1 MSKLKQLQVA
11 NSQLLEELAGKNATC
26 SQLNHAQEQLTKA
39 LARWAIEI
47 RCASLLL
54 VEDLD
59 CAVQWWSSGCSLAI
73 HLATTRHHHVK

>member
-47 RCASLLL
+47 RCASLLCGRPT
-54 VEDLD
+54 
-59 CAVQWWSSGCSLAI
+59 CAVQWWSSGYSLAI
-73 HLATTRHHHVK
+73 HLATT

>member
-39 LARWAIEI
+39 LARCAIEMLHVQ
-47 RCASLLL
+47 ASF
-54 VEDLD
+54 VADLT
-59 CAVQWWSSGCSLAI
+59 CAVQWWSSGCSSLAI
-73 HLATTRHHHVK
+73 HLAAT